1 MLKNSFGNKYKNQKK
16 EKTTFQDEDRKR
28 NSLRD
33 LKASSGES
41 EECEDGPGATGEEY
55 KEGDG
60 RGRERSECPVR
71 AEMLPSLFSPQLVAF
86 VISQLCFF
94 FFLLLSGFEC

>member
-1 MLKNSFGNKYKNQKK
+1 MKINTKTKK
-16 EKTTFQDEDRKR
+16 KTTFRDEDRKQ

-60 RGRERSECPVR
+60 RERE
-71 AEMLPSLFSPQLVAF
+71 
-86 VISQLCFF
+86 
-94 FFLLLSGFEC
+94 